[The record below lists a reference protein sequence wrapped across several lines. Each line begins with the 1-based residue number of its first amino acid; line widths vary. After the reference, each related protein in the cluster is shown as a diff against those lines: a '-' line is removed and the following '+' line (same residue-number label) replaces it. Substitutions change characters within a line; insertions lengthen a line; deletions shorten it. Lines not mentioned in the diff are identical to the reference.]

1 LKRFDK
7 AIVIFVDALRFDFI
21 FTNGQH
27 YGLPTLES
35 KLLNEP
41 YNAKLYKFI
50 ADPPTTTM
58 QRIKA
63 LMSGSLPT
71 FIDAGS
77 NFNSYVIEDDNL
89 IKQLHLNNKS
99 VVILGD
105 DTWLSLFEHEF
116 IREHHTYPSFNI
128 KDLDT
133 NDQNVNEQLRQI
145 LDEQR
150 QTSFKWNFI
159 VAHYL
164 GLDHCGHSFGPKSP
178 VIKRKL
184 RDIDDSIRFVLEKL
198 DNDTL
203 LVVIGD
209 HGMTETGDHGGDS
222 KLELETALFFY
233 SKTKMFIPELNLNE
247 NMQLMRFE
255 SIRQINLTPNLAL
268 LLGVPIPFSNLGIV
282 LLDIFQ
288 NKQLEAIEANYKQVI
303 FSFVFLLSSYSLGYF
318 TQN

>member
-1 LKRFDK
+1 MNFWALLLLISICFAHIAISIYVFANGFLIRRLSLNDTNTNVNPNLKLFDK
-7 AIVIFVDALRFDFI
+7 TIVIFVDALRFDFI

-27 YGLPTLES
+27 YGLPTLEF

-41 YNAKLYKFI
+41 ANAKLFKFI

-105 DTWLSLFEHEF
+105 DTWLSLFEHEM

-133 NDQNVNEQLRQI
+133 NDQNVNEQLERI
-145 LDEQR
+145 FDEKN
-150 QTSFKWNFI
+150 QTPLKWNLI

-184 RDIDDSIRFVLEKL
+184 REIDDSIRYVLDKL
-198 DNDTL
+198 DNETL
-203 LVVIGD
+203 LGVIGD
-209 HGMTETGDHGGDS
+209 HGMTETGDHCGDS
-222 KLELETALFFY
+222 KLEL
-233 SKTKMFIPELNLNE
+233 
-247 NMQLMRFE
+247 
-255 SIRQINLTPNLAL
+255 
-268 LLGVPIPFSNLGIV
+268 
-282 LLDIFQ
+282 
-288 NKQLEAIEANYKQVI
+288 
-303 FSFVFLLSSYSLGYF
+303 
-318 TQN
+318 